1 MDQRNEEK
9 IGGKVCVL
17 DIGYIIIF
25 NNIMHIM
32 RVSANMSWAESDSEA
47 G

>member
-17 DIGYIIIF
+17 DIDYIIF
-25 NNIMHIM
+25 NNIMRIM